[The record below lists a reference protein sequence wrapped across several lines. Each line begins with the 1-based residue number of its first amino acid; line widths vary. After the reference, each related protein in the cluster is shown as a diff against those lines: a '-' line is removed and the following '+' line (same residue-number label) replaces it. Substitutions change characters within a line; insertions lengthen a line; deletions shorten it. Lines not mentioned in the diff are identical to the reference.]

1 MRTKIIILSLLLFF
15 CSKRLL
21 AGPGLSAVTQRSGRN
36 SITFTLGSGF
46 IDAQHQFEKGA
57 RNLGLNA
64 EILLSTSRN
73 PSCSFGLFFF
83 QYKPGVKS
91 YFGPRYFVDFAGGF
105 SLKKNFLMH
114 HSLSPF
120 IQTDLGFGKY
130 KIGEGVHD
138 HGIDTYN
145 YLDFFVNGGVE
156 FYRSSGIVLKP
167 FLKVHI
173 SSAWAVIPLLHSV
186 GIFLEAGYR
195 FKF

>member
-1 MRTKIIILSLLLFF
+1 M
-15 CSKRLL
+15 
-21 AGPGLSAVTQRSGRN
+21 AGPGLSAVTQRSGKN

-46 IDAQHQFEKGA
+46 IDAQHQFEKGW
-57 RNLGLNA
+57 
-64 EILLSTSRN
+64 TV
-73 PSCSFGLFFF
+73 FF

-156 FYRSSGIVLKP
+156 FYHSSGIVLKP